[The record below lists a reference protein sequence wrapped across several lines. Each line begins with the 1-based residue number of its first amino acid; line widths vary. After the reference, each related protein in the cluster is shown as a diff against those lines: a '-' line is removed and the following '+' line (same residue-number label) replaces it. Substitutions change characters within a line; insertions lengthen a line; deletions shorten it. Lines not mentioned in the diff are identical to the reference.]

1 MWSGSC
7 GPTSSRRR
15 ERTLRSSDE
24 RSPGGWSRRSSM
36 GNSAM
41 KERLVSPKRSTV
53 AELEGQLHLYASETY
68 SYATMTRAAVLG
80 LEDGSTWW
88 GEAFGDGQSA
98 SGEVVFNTAMTG
110 YQEIASDASYNGQI
124 VVLTYPLVGN
134 YGTFERASESRRPW
148 IEGLIVRELVGTC
161 REGTVD
167 LDAYLR
173 SYGVPGLAGIDTRAL
188 VRRLRAKGTLRG
200 AILQVPPHRSQS
212 EEIARE
218 AVATARSIQPLSAKP
233 LVVESNRHERQV
245 GSGPRVVLLD
255 TGVKESQ
262 IRCLVQ
268 KGATVKVFP
277 ASALAREILSWSPDG
292 IVISNGP
299 GDPAAIPLIAAATR
313 TLLEAAASRGMN
325 RALPILGICLGHQLV
340 GRAIGA
346 TTSRLPFGHHGANH
360 PVQDVRSGSVVI
372 TSQNHEF
379 RLDESSIPSGSDS
392 YVSSRNLNDGSVEG
406 LAHRT
411 MPINTYQYHPEGAPG
426 PRDNE
431 AVFDLFLDAVREAV
445 ARK

>member
-1 MWSGSC
+1 M
-7 GPTSSRRR
+7 RRR
-15 ERTLRSSDE
+15 
-24 RSPGGWSRRSSM
+24 
-36 GNSAM
+36 SA
-41 KERLVSPKRSTV
+41 V

-68 SYATMTRAAVLG
+68 SYASMTRAAVLA

-88 GEAFGDGQSA
+88 GEAFGDGSPA

-124 VVLTYPLVGN
+124 VVLTYPLIGN
-134 YGTFERASESRRPW
+134 YGTFDRASESRRPW
-148 IEGLIVRELVGTC
+148 VEGLVVRELVDTC
-161 REGTVD
+161 RADTTD
-167 LDAYLR
+167 LHAYLR

-200 AILQVPPHRSQS
+200 AIVQVPPQRAQDPDV
-212 EEIARE
+212 ARE
-218 AVATARSIQPLSAKP
+218 AVAIARAIPPLAAKP
-233 LVVESNRHERQV
+233 LVVESTGLERQV
-245 GSGPRVVLLD
+245 GSGPKVALLD
-255 TGVKESQ
+255 TGVKENQ

-277 ASALAREILSWSPDG
+277 ATAMAREILSWSPDG

-299 GDPAAIPLIAAATR
+299 GDPAAIPQIAASTR
-313 TLLEAAASRGMN
+313 TLLDAAFTRGAM

-360 PVQDVRSGSVVI
+360 PVQDLRTGRVVI

-379 RLDESSIPSGSDS
+379 QVDEASLPADS
-392 YVSSRNLNDGSVEG
+392 PFFVSARNLNDGSVEG

-411 MPINTYQYHPEGAPG
+411 LPIRTYLYHPEGAPG

-431 AVFDLFLDAVREAV
+431 PVFDAFLGDVRAAVE
-445 ARK
+445 RK

>member
-1 MWSGSC
+1 MAK
-7 GPTSSRRR
+7 R
-15 ERTLRSSDE
+15 ERPSANRVTL
-24 RSPGGWSRRSSM
+24 
-36 GNSAM
+36 
-41 KERLVSPKRSTV
+41 
-53 AELEGQLHLYASETY
+53 AEAQLHLYSSGPY
-68 SYATMTRAAVLG
+68 SYAPMSRAAVLG
-80 LEDGSTWW
+80 LEDGSAWW
-88 GEAFGDGQSA
+88 GEAFGDASSA
-98 SGEVVFNTAMTG
+98 AGEVVFNTAMTG

-134 YGTFERASESRRPW
+134 YGTFERAAESRRPW
-148 IEGLIVRELVGTC
+148 VEGLIVRELVGTC

-167 LDAYLR
+167 LEAYLR

-212 EEIARE
+212 EDIARE
-218 AVATARSIQPLSAKP
+218 AVATARSIQPLAAKP
-233 LVVESNRHERQV
+233 LVVESTGLERQV
-245 GSGPRVVLLD
+245 GSGPRVALLD
-255 TGVKESQ
+255 TGVKENQ

-277 ASALAREILSWSPDG
+277 ATALAREILSWSPDG

-325 RALPILGICLGHQLV
+325 RALPILGICLGHQLL

-360 PVQDVRSGSVVI
+360 PVQDLRTGRVAI

-379 RLDESSIPSGSDS
+379 QVDEASIPSDS
-392 YVSSRNLNDGSVEG
+392 GFAVSSRNLNDGSVEG
-406 LAHRT
+406 LAHERL
-411 MPINTYQYHPEGAPG
+411 PIRTYQYHPEGAPG
-426 PRDNE
+426 PKDNE
-431 AVFDLFLDAVREAV
+431 PVFDAFLDDVRQAV